1 MQTLSRSIRMYVALD
16 TINEG
21 LETFLVRITG
31 VLTTCPFVIGNGNAT
46 VEIRDREGK
55 FEA

>member
-31 VLTTCPFVIGNGNAT
+31 VLTTCPFVIGNAT